1 MKRLFTWLLWLV
13 ALALVPRSTAQPA
26 PTATVDYST
35 YLGGG
40 GTGYA
45 TDTGYAISVGSDGS
59 VYVLGQT
66 GSDPFPHTAVI
77 GDYETGRGTFVTKL
91 SPDGKTRVYST
102 FIAGINGRALAVD
115 ATGSVYLTGET
126 GGILPGTSTSSA
138 QPGFGGAYDAF
149 VMKLKPDGKSLAYA
163 TYLGGSDL
171 ELGRGI
177 AVDPDGNAYV
187 VGWTS
192 STNFPATPNAA
203 QATIGGGYDAF
214 VAKLNV
220 DGTQLL
226 YATYLGGDS
235 FDSGAAVALDAQRR
249 AVVVGR
255 TASTRFASASTPTR
269 FGSDKRSLDA
279 YIARLSADGRSVD
292 YLTVIAGEGLDAA
305 ARVVLT
311 ADGSPVIL
319 GQTESEQLPTTAGAL
334 QPAFGGVR
342 DLFLAK
348 LTPNGRTLVF
358 CTYLGSGDADSAGD
372 AQYAGNYNVGGT
384 YEGGTTLQTEAGGL
398 ALDAQGNLLV
408 SGSTSANTW
417 PGARAQGAGGSSAV
431 VAKVGA
437 AGDRVIWL
445 NLFGGRGDT
454 SSFGLAADGQ
464 GGAWITGEATRPF
477 FPPYFPTSSGAVQTV
492 FGGGVSDA
500 FASRITDA
508 PGPAANDALAA
519 SIPLTGAR
527 RTTTARNLGA
537 SRQPGEPNHAGNA
550 GGASLWWRWTA
561 PASGDLTLSTEGS
574 DFDTLLAAYTGT
586 VPGDLTLIN
595 ANDDAEPGTKTG
607 RVKFKVV
614 GGVTYLIAV
623 DGKDGATG
631 AVSLSLTFSE
641 PANDDFANRLPL
653 SGFPVTTTGSNV
665 NATAESREDAGRA
678 DVPGGQ
684 SVWWDWVSPTNGVV
698 AISTSG
704 SSFNTTLG
712 VYTGTALD
720 ALTEVRSNDNYSN
733 QPGADQTSQVTF
745 TATLGT
751 HYLIVVDG
759 YYSDSGSIRL
769 NLFPGDPPLNDN
781 FADRIPLT
789 GFFAKVKA
797 SNVNATREP
806 DLGESLL
813 TFTNSVTGDVDLSSA
828 GYSVWWTWTAPT
840 NGQVKLFT
848 TDITFDTRLGVF
860 TGNALDRLQYVAA
873 NDSRGGTPFDYS
885 SFVRFPVVAGTT
897 YQIEV
902 DGNLYGGHSGS
913 FTLNLLLERPPLIV
927 PGSTVRTSA
936 GDIQFQVQ
944 GLPGVTY
951 QVQSTTDL
959 RTWIPGAT
967 LTPDTEFFPVT
978 APPASGVAQRFYRLV
993 TTE

>member
-1 MKRLFTWLLWLV
+1 MKRFFSRLPWLV
-13 ALALVPRSTAQPA
+13 AFALVPRSTAQPA
-26 PTATVDYST
+26 PTATVAYSS

-40 GTGYA
+40 GNGYA
-45 TDTGYAISVGSDGS
+45 TDTAYAVTVGTDGS

-77 GDYETGRGTFVTKL
+77 GDYESGRGTFVTKL
-91 SPDGKTRVYST
+91 SPDGKSRFYST
-102 FIAGINGRALAVD
+102 FIAGISGRALAVD
-115 ATGSVYLTGET
+115 AGGSVYLTGET
-126 GGILPGTSTSSA
+126 SGILPGISGT

-192 STNFPATPNAA
+192 STNFPVTPNAA
-203 QATIGGGYDAF
+203 QTTIGGGYDAF
-214 VAKLNV
+214 VAKLNA
-220 DGTQLL
+220 DGSQLL
-226 YATYLGGDS
+226 YSTYLGGES
-235 FDSGAAVALDAQRR
+235 FESGAALALDSQRR

-269 FGSDKRSLDA
+269 FGSDRRSLDA
-279 YIARLSADGRSVD
+279 YVARLSVDGRSVD

-334 QPAFGGVR
+334 QPTFGGVR

-348 LTPNGRTLVF
+348 LTPDGQTLVF
-358 CTYLGSGDADSAGD
+358 CTYLGSADSDSAGD
-372 AQYAGNYNVGGT
+372 AQYAGNYTVGGT

-398 ALDAQGNLLV
+398 ALDARGNLLV
-408 SGSTSANTW
+408 SGRTSANTW
-417 PGARAQGAGGSSAV
+417 PGARALGAGGSGV
-431 VAKVGA
+431 LVAKLGA
-437 AGDRVIWL
+437 AGDRLIWL

-454 SSFGLAADGQ
+454 YNLGLAGDGQ
-464 GGAWITGEATRPF
+464 DGAWISGETTRPF
-477 FPPYFPTSSGAVQTV
+477 FPPYLPTTSGAVQTV

-500 FASRITDA
+500 FVSRLTDA
-508 PGPAANDALAA
+508 PGLAVNDALA
-519 SIPLTGAR
+519 SSLPMIGGR
-527 RTTTARNLGA
+527 MTTTARNLGA
-537 SRQPGEPNHAGNA
+537 SKQPGEPNHAGNA
-550 GGASLWWRWTA
+550 GGASLWWNWIA
-561 PASGDLTLSTEGS
+561 PASGRLTLSTEGS

-586 VPGDLTLIN
+586 SPGALTQIA

-607 RVKFKVV
+607 RVNFEVV

-623 DGKDGATG
+623 DGKDGASGEVT
-631 AVSLSLTFSE
+631 LSLTFSA
-641 PANDDFANRLPL
+641 PPNDDFARRLQL
-653 SGFPVTTTGSNV
+653 NGFPVTTTASNV
-665 NATAESREDAGRA
+665 NATAESLEDVGRA

-720 ALTEVRSNDNYSN
+720 ALTEVRSNDNFSN
-733 QPGADQTSQVTF
+733 QPGADPTSQVTF

-759 YYSDSGSIRL
+759 YYSESGSIKL
-769 NLFPGDPPLNDN
+769 SLFPGDPPRNDN
-781 FADRIPLT
+781 FADRFPLA
-789 GFFAKVKA
+789 GFFAMVKA
-797 SNVNATREP
+797 SNVNATSEP
-806 DLGESLL
+806 ELGESLL
-813 TFTNSVTGDVDLSSA
+813 AFTNTVTGTVDLSSA

-840 NGQVKLFT
+840 NGQAKVFT
-848 TDITFDTRLGVF
+848 SDISFDTRLGVF
-860 TGNALDRLQYVAA
+860 TGSALDHLQYVAS

-885 SFVRFPVVAGTT
+885 SLVRFPVIAGTT

-927 PGSTVRTSA
+927 PGTTVQTPD
-936 GDIQFQVQ
+936 GDTRFQVQ

-951 QVQSTTDL
+951 QVQSSTDL

-967 LTPDTEFFPVT
+967 MIPDAEFFPVT
-978 APPASGVAQRFYRLV
+978 LPPASGAARRFYRLV
-993 TTE
+993 TTD

>member
-1 MKRLFTWLLWLV
+1 MNRFFPLLLCLV
-13 ALALVPRSTAQPA
+13 AFALVPRSAAQPA
-26 PTATVDYST
+26 PTATVAYST

-40 GTGYA
+40 GNGYA
-45 TDTGYAISVGSDGS
+45 TDTGYAVTVGSDGS

-66 GSDPFPHTAVI
+66 GSDPFPHTAII

-91 SPDGKTRVYST
+91 SPDGKTRIYST
-102 FIAGINGRALAVD
+102 FIAGISGRALAVD

-126 GGILPGTSTSSA
+126 SGILPGTSTA

-149 VMKLKPDGKSLAYA
+149 VMKLKPDGRSLAYA
-163 TYLGGSDL
+163 TYIGGSDL

-177 AVDPDGNAYV
+177 TVDPDGNAYV

-203 QATIGGGYDAF
+203 QPMIGGGYDAF
-214 VAKLNV
+214 VAKLNA
-220 DGTQLL
+220 DGSQFL

-235 FDSGAAVALDAQRR
+235 FESGAALALDSQRR
-249 AVVVGR
+249 AIVVGR
-255 TASTRFASASTPTR
+255 TASTRFASAAVPTR

-279 YIARLSADGRSVD
+279 YVARLSADGRSVE
-292 YLTVIAGEGLDAA
+292 YLTIIAGEGLDAA
-305 ARVVLT
+305 ARVVLA

-319 GQTESEQLPTTAGAL
+319 GHTESQQLPTTAGAL

-348 LTPNGRTLVF
+348 LTPDGRTLVF
-358 CTYLGSGDADSAGD
+358 CTYLGSGDSDTAGD
-372 AQYAGNYNVGGT
+372 AQYAGNYTVGGN
-384 YEGGTTLQTEAGGL
+384 YESGTTLQTEAGGL
-398 ALDAQGNLLV
+398 ALDARGNLLV
-408 SGSTSANTW
+408 SGSTSATAW
-417 PGARAQGAGGSSAV
+417 PGARALGAGGSGV
-431 VAKVGA
+431 LVAKLGA
-437 AGDRVIWL
+437 AGDRLLWL

-454 SSFGLAADGQ
+454 SNFGLAADGQ
-464 GGAWITGEATRPF
+464 EGAWITGEATRPF
-477 FPPYFPTSSGAVQTV
+477 FPPYLPTTSGAPQAI

-508 PGPAANDALAA
+508 PEAAVNDALAA
-519 SIPLTGAR
+519 SLPLTGAR
-527 RTTTARNLGA
+527 LTTTARTVGA
-537 SRQPGEPNHAGNA
+537 SKQPGEPNHAGNA

-561 PASGDLTLSTEGS
+561 PASGRLTLSTEGS
-574 DFDTLLAAYTGT
+574 NFDTLLAVYTGSS
-586 VPGDLTLIN
+586 PSALTPIA
-595 ANDDAEPGTKTG
+595 ANDDAEPGTNTG
-607 RVKFKVV
+607 RVKFEIA

-631 AVSLSLTFSE
+631 EVTLSLTFSE
-641 PANDDFANRLPL
+641 PANDDFANRFPL
-653 SGFPVTTTGSNV
+653 IGFPLTTTGSNV
-665 NATAESREDAGRA
+665 NATAENREDAGRA

-684 SVWWDWVSPTNGVV
+684 SVWWDWTSPTNGVV

-704 SSFNTTLG
+704 STFNTTLG

-720 ALTEVRSNDNYSN
+720 ALKEVRSNDNYSN

-759 YYSDSGSIRL
+759 YYSDSGSIKL
-769 NLFPGDPPLNDN
+769 SLFPGDPPLNDN
-781 FADRIPLT
+781 FADRFPLT

-797 SNVNATREP
+797 SNVNATRESE
-806 DLGESLL
+806 LGESLL
-813 TFTNSVTGDVDLSSA
+813 TFTNTVTGNVDVSSA

-848 TDITFDTRLGVF
+848 SDIAFDTRLGVF
-860 TGNALDRLQYVAA
+860 TGKSVDQLQYVAS

-885 SFVRFPVVAGTT
+885 SWVSFPAVAGTT

-927 PGSTVRTSA
+927 PGTTGQTPS

-951 QVQSTTDL
+951 QVQSSTDL
-959 RTWIPGAT
+959 RTWTPGAI
-967 LTPDTEFFPVT
+967 LTPDTEFFTVT
-978 APPASGVAQRFYRLV
+978 APPASGIPHRFYRLV
-993 TTE
+993 TAE